1 MEPLREDDPERIGG
15 HRLLALLGQGGW
27 GNVYFA
33 RTDGGRSIALKT
45 IRPDRL
51 QEDSARFRRRFA
63 REVEAA
69 KAVDPKHTAEVVDF
83 DTRAPEPWLATRYV
97 AGVNLAEALEHCGGP
112 LPLRTWRVLAAGLTD
127 ALRSIHRAGLVHR
140 DLKLANILLA
150 ADGASVIDFG
160 IARHLAPED
169 GASLTATGA
178 TPRTTTFASPEQLR
192 DERVGP
198 AGDVFALG
206 LVLGY
211 TALNRHPFGTGS
223 TMQIGAGILT
233 GRPSLDG
240 LPPTVRKIV
249 LPCLEPK
256 PQDRPEPAEVAVLLS
271 ADAPSNAKDWLP
283 PGVRAEIDERSRFA
297 IDTEHPLR
305 PRPHGHVRPSPADT
319 PSGVPYDPTPAEQ
332 RSAPHARPL
341 RERELSTAP
350 PARPGADTTTLPP
363 PAAKPEVRL
372 AEKKPKVAP
381 AALRASAEAGNAEA
395 MRQLA
400 ARHKSAGDVESALL
414 WYRRAADSG
423 NPTGARE
430 AGQLLEKHFPERRAQ
445 ILALYR
451 AAAAA
456 GEDFARTR
464 LTALLGTE
472 QGKAEQEKKVPA
484 PQRNG
489 RNAGAKQTEKAAAPQ
504 QNGKAAAPQ
513 QNGKAVVRTGAAPT
527 RGPAPG
533 ADAQVGRA
541 PLSPAEQALLS
552 EHRAS
557 ALEGRI
563 KSILAIANWYKQQ
576 KRDESALV
584 WYWRAAEAGHEHS
597 MHVTAQLLEK
607 DPDRWNESL
616 DWYRK
621 AAETGNVAAMVRAG
635 RLLLRADRPTEALDH
650 FRTAAA
656 KGHVNSMVETAR
668 ILEQTG
674 QPDRA
679 LEWLARATAQGSTAA
694 AKEADR
700 LRAALRRTSPP
711 PPEAAPPP
719 KAPPSPK
726 PTTAP
731 KPTPA
736 PKPTHAPKPTP
747 APKATTPPKPT
758 PAPKAAPPPKA
769 EPPQKN
775 TPARVKPKSD
785 TVSKGGRPSVSWLRK
800 EAAAHEREGRLQK
813 ALDGYVEA
821 ADQGDVASR
830 RDVARLCLR
839 LHDHSA
845 DADVRRR
852 LKKRALRL
860 YRKLAEEGDQP
871 SILVLAELDGEARTH
886 AETQVQAAEAGSIKA
901 MRAVARTQLRAG
913 TDDSFQEALRWL
925 HAAAGRG
932 STGAMLDGARAY
944 EDRGRYR
951 EALEWYRWALDSGD
965 RAAVPHI
972 ERLEAEHPGTALM
985 HRWSRRLRRAWS

>member
-51 QEDSARFRRRFA
+51 QKDPERFRRRFA

-112 LPLRTWRVLAAGLTD
+112 LPLRTWRVLAADLTD

-223 TMQIGAGILT
+223 TMQIGASILT

-249 LPCLEPK
+249 LPCLEPR
-256 PQDRPEPAEVAVLLS
+256 PQNRPEPAEVAALLA

-305 PRPHGHVRPSPADT
+305 PRPHEHVRPSPADT
-319 PSGVPYDPTPAEQ
+319 PSGVPYDPTPAEP

-350 PARPGADTTTLPP
+350 PVRPGADTTTLPP
-363 PAAKPEVRL
+363 PAAGPEVRL
-372 AEKKPKVAP
+372 PEKKPKVAP
-381 AALRASAEAGNAEA
+381 AALRAAAEAGNGEA

-456 GEDFARTR
+456 GEDFSRTR
-464 LTALLGTE
+464 LTELLG
-472 QGKAEQEKKVPA
+472 AEQEKAEQAKKVPA
-484 PQRNG
+484 EQAKKVPAEQAKKVPAAQRNG
-489 RNAGAKQTEKAAAPQ
+489 KTAGPKQTEKAS
-504 QNGKAAAPQ
+504 APQ
-513 QNGKAVVRTGAAPT
+513 QNGKAVVRTGETPA
-527 RGPAPG
+527 RGPAPAPAATPG
-533 ADAQVGRA
+533 ADARAGRA
-541 PLSPAEQALLS
+541 PMPAGEQALLR
-552 EHRAS
+552 EHRAP
-557 ALEGRI
+557 ALEGRL
-563 KSILAIANWYKQQ
+563 KSILVIANWYKQH

-584 WYWRAAEAGHEHS
+584 WFWRAAEAGHEHS

-607 DPDRWNESL
+607 DPERWNESL

-621 AAETGNVAAMVRAG
+621 AAGTGNVAAMVRAG
-635 RLLLRADRPTEALDH
+635 RLLLRADRPAEALGH
-650 FRTAAA
+650 FRTAAG
-656 KGHVNSMVETAR
+656 KGHVNSMVDTAR

-694 AKEADR
+694 AKEANR

-711 PPEAAPPP
+711 PPETAPAP
-719 KAPPSPK
+719 KATP
-726 PTTAP
+726 AP
-731 KPTPA
+731 QPTPA
-736 PKPTHAPKPTP
+736 PKP
-747 APKATTPPKPT
+747 TTPPKPT
-758 PAPKAAPPPKA
+758 PAPQA
-769 EPPQKN
+769 EPPQKKI
-775 TPARVKPKSD
+775 PARVKPKSD
-785 TVSKGGRPSVSWLRK
+785 TAPKGGRPSVSQLRK

-813 ALDGYVEA
+813 ALDGYVQA

-839 LHDHSA
+839 LHDHST
-845 DADVRRR
+845 DADGRRR

-871 SILVLAELDGEARTH
+871 SILVLAELDGEARTQ
-886 AETQVQAAEAGSIKA
+886 AETQLQAAEAGSIKA
-901 MRAVARTQLRAG
+901 MRAVARTELRAG
-913 TDDSFQEALRWL
+913 TEDSFQEALRWL

-951 EALEWYRWALDSGD
+951 EALEWYRWAMDSGD